1 MYNNMS
7 KEAIGMKQIDVVQ
20 AQQDIQFIYN
30 CYKKFDLD
38 VDECRA
44 VLKERDCCEHRDS
57 DGHLLFEDARSLTM
71 IDSAKNCHDT
81 YICKKCHT
89 VFSLKID
96 PDTHEYSYNEVLRYN
111 SLDDILKPDFI
122 AHLEKSNHI
131 LDKMQQFT
139 PKDVT
144 FFHNNLKIQAELLQR
159 EIRRQTAILE
169 KLDYITLDLPY
180 YDDFSAKHIRS
191 ILFPLYQQMTFR
203 TFWVLNFS
211 VPLFNLIL
219 QEVSRLFRR

>member
-1 MYNNMS
+1 MS

-30 CYKKFDLD
+30 CYKKFALD

-57 DGHLLFEDARSLTM
+57 DGHLLFEDASSLTM

-96 PDTHEYSYNEVLRYN
+96 PDTHEYSYNEVFRYN
-111 SLDDILKPDFI
+111 SLDDLLKPDFI

-203 TFWVLNFS
+203 TFWVLSFS
-211 VPLFNLIL
+211 VPIFNLIL

>member
-30 CYKKFDLD
+30 CYKKFALD

-57 DGHLLFEDARSLTM
+57 DGHLLFEDASSLTM

-96 PDTHEYSYNEVLRYN
+96 PDTHEYSYNEVFRYN
-111 SLDDILKPDFI
+111 SLDDLLKPDFI

-159 EIRRQTAILE
+159 EIRRQTAIL
-169 KLDYITLDLPY
+169 
-180 YDDFSAKHIRS
+180 
-191 ILFPLYQQMTFR
+191 
-203 TFWVLNFS
+203 
-211 VPLFNLIL
+211 
-219 QEVSRLFRR
+219 